1 LSSSG
6 WSESARRESCGSVE
20 GTVAF
25 VADDRSADDARSAED
40 GRFAEGRRFA
50 AGGLFSGDAFFA
62 ENVCAPLLALAGLLI
77 RPPSRWRLVQGNST
91 GLRPAL
97 RREPGEAVERP
108 PARAPARKSIVGVS
122 DRLPS
127 ARGRC
132 ATIETMRVLVVDDDR
147 AVRDALR
154 RVLTLDGYDVQSAE
168 DGGEAIEV
176 VAQAVPD
183 AVVLDVGMPGIDGLE
198 VCERLRLLGN
208 RVPILMLTARVEISD
223 RVAGLDAGADDYL
236 IKPFDVN
243 ELKARLRAL
252 LRRSGPES
260 EPDELSFAEVKLDR
274 ALHGASVGEQFA
286 ELTRTEYQ
294 LLELFMRNPRQVLP
308 HSVIYDRVWGYD
320 FGPTS
325 NALRVY
331 VGYLRRKLQELGA
344 RDLLHTVRGV
354 GYVMREP

>member
-1 LSSSG
+1 
-6 WSESARRESCGSVE
+6 
-20 GTVAF
+20 
-25 VADDRSADDARSAED
+25 
-40 GRFAEGRRFA
+40 
-50 AGGLFSGDAFFA
+50 
-62 ENVCAPLLALAGLLI
+62 
-77 RPPSRWRLVQGNST
+77 
-91 GLRPAL
+91 
-97 RREPGEAVERP
+97 
-108 PARAPARKSIVGVS
+108 
-122 DRLPS
+122 
-127 ARGRC
+127 
-132 ATIETMRVLVVDDDR
+132 MRVLVVDDDR

-154 RVLTLDGYDVQSAE
+154 RVLTLDGYDVQSA
-168 DGGEAIEV
+168 DGGAEAIEA

-183 AVVLDVGMPGIDGLE
+183 AVVLDIGMPGIDGIE
-198 VCERLRLLGN
+198 VCERVRRLGN

-294 LLELFMRNPRQVLP
+294 LLELFIRNPRQVLP

-320 FGPTS
+320 FGPAS

>member
-1 LSSSG
+1 
-6 WSESARRESCGSVE
+6 
-20 GTVAF
+20 
-25 VADDRSADDARSAED
+25 
-40 GRFAEGRRFA
+40 
-50 AGGLFSGDAFFA
+50 
-62 ENVCAPLLALAGLLI
+62 
-77 RPPSRWRLVQGNST
+77 
-91 GLRPAL
+91 
-97 RREPGEAVERP
+97 
-108 PARAPARKSIVGVS
+108 
-122 DRLPS
+122 
-127 ARGRC
+127 
-132 ATIETMRVLVVDDDR
+132 MRVLVVDDDR

-168 DGGEAIEV
+168 DGGEAIEA

-274 ALHGASVGEQFA
+274 ALHGASVGGQFA

>member
-1 LSSSG
+1 
-6 WSESARRESCGSVE
+6 
-20 GTVAF
+20 
-25 VADDRSADDARSAED
+25 
-40 GRFAEGRRFA
+40 
-50 AGGLFSGDAFFA
+50 
-62 ENVCAPLLALAGLLI
+62 
-77 RPPSRWRLVQGNST
+77 
-91 GLRPAL
+91 
-97 RREPGEAVERP
+97 
-108 PARAPARKSIVGVS
+108 
-122 DRLPS
+122 
-127 ARGRC
+127 
-132 ATIETMRVLVVDDDR
+132 MRVLVVDDDR

-154 RVLTLDGYDVQSAE
+154 RVLTLDGYDVQSA
-168 DGGEAIEV
+168 DGGAEAIEA
-176 VAQAVPD
+176 VAQSVPD
-183 AVVLDVGMPGIDGLE
+183 AVVLDIGMPGIDGVE
-198 VCERLRLLGN
+198 VCERVRLLGN
-208 RVPILMLTARVEISD
+208 RVPILMLTARVEIAD

-320 FGPTS
+320 FGPAS